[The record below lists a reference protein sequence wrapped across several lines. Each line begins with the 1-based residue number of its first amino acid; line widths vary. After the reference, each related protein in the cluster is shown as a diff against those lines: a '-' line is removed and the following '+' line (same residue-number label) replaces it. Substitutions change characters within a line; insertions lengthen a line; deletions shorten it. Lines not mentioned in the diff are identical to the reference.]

1 MSIVLCAYN
10 SEQVIA
16 RALESLLAQDY
27 PADLYEIIVVNDGS
41 NDNTAQ
47 IVAEYPVRLV
57 SHAANLG
64 RGAARNTGLDYIK
77 GDVYVCFD
85 DDCVADPN
93 WLRQLAAGY
102 RQQHVAGVGSS
113 LKTPAELRGIASRF
127 MVATRI
133 SDPPSL
139 RLGAS
144 KHPLRRFAA
153 YFADQLNPGQSSADV
168 YRVRELYGA
177 SASFPAEVLRT
188 VGGWDTSLRAMEDR
202 DICARIAEAHPG
214 LGFYAVSAA
223 RITHD
228 PGMSLFQLLRK
239 AYVRGPDNLR
249 HYRRSN
255 LTPPVFPFPAAWLA
269 GTAIAAV
276 LNPVSGLLAAVTLP
290 QLLYPWWPLRAARER
305 SPRCL
310 LFAYVQLAT
319 ESVTVIGLLRGE
331 LVLRGQDRRDVN
343 LDIR

>member
-1 MSIVLCAYN
+1 MSIVVCAYN
-10 SEQVIA
+10 SERVIA

-27 PADLYEIIVVNDGS
+27 PADLYEIIVINDGS
-41 NDNTAQ
+41 NDNTVQ

-57 SHAANLG
+57 SHATNSG

-113 LKTPAELRGIASRF
+113 IKKPAELRGIASRF
-127 MVATRI
+127 TVAART

-153 YFADQLNPGQSSADV
+153 YFADQMNPGQSSADV

-177 SASFPAEVLRT
+177 TASFPGEILRA
-188 VGGWDTSLRAMEDR
+188 VDGWDTSLRAMEDR
-202 DICARIAEAHPG
+202 DVCARIAKAYPD
-214 LGFYAVSAA
+214 LGFYTVSAA

-228 PGMSLFQLLRK
+228 PGMSFFQILRR

-249 HYRRSN
+249 HYRRNN

-269 GTAIAAV
+269 GTVIAAA
-276 LNPVSGLLAAVTLP
+276 LNPVSGVLAAVTLP
-290 QLLYPWWPLRAARER
+290 QLLYPWWPLRAAREL

-310 LFAYVQLAT
+310 LFAYVQLAE
-319 ESVTVIGLLRGE
+319 ESATVIGLLRGE
-331 LVLRGQDRRDVN
+331 LVLREQDHRDTSPD
-343 LDIR
+343 L